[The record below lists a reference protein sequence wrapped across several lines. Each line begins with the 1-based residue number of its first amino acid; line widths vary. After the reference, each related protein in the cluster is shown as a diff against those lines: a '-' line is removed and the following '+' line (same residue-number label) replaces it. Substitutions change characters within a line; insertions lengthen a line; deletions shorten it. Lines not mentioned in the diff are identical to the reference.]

1 MIRAFGGDVSL
12 CDLSKRET
20 STRELSKDELSKGEV
35 SKSRRRGA
43 FGAFLAATAAASI
56 AASSMAS
63 TSGFA
68 LPRYDGLWSVSIVT
82 QKGDC
87 DPGYRYPVR
96 ITNGTLFNAGDS
108 TFTVSGKVGA
118 TGAITVTVSAA
129 GKSATG
135 SGRLAGDAG
144 IGSWIGGACSGTWT
158 AERRGS

>member
-1 MIRAFGGDVSL
+1 LSDF
-12 CDLSKRET
+12 SKRT
-20 STRELSKDELSKGEV
+20 KGG
-35 SKSRRRGA
+35 RRGVA
-43 FGAFLAATAAASI
+43 GAFFAAMAAAGI

-63 TSGFA
+63 TPSFA

-108 TFTVSGKVGA
+108 NFTVSGKVGA

-144 IGSWIGGACSGTWT
+144 GGLWAGGSCSGTWT

>member
-1 MIRAFGGDVSL
+1 MIRASGNNVSL
-12 CDLSKRET
+12 SDFSKRT
-20 STRELSKDELSKGEV
+20 KGGRPRA
-35 SKSRRRGA
+35 SGA
-43 FGAFLAATAAASI
+43 FFATIAAASI
-56 AASSMAS
+56 AASSLAS
-63 TSGFA
+63 TPTFA

-108 TFTVSGKVGA
+108 NFTVSGKVGA

-135 SGRLAGDAG
+135 SGRLAGGAG
-144 IGSWIGGACSGTWT
+144 GGSWTGGACSGTWT